1 MTVEPASPRAAAV
14 RRSSAA
20 AAAAAAAASPS
31 VVGQLVRVFL
41 GRCWL
46 ILDAGGRIG
55 ADI

>member
-20 AAAAAAAASPS
+20 AAAAAAAASAS

>member
-1 MTVEPASPRAAAV
+1 MTVELASPRAAAV

-20 AAAAAAAASPS
+20 AAAAAASAS

-46 ILDAGGRIG
+46 ILDDGGRIG